1 MWILHGLK
9 LSRTCHCK
17 PNMEASTDVM
27 PAKFPEYVYA
37 VRGERLG
44 AWKLGRWSGSISHLK
59 SRYRTYYGGIGIDLV
74 VFQCVDSRTVETDMF
89 RVLKPFHW
97 CNELYELDVL
107 PAFLEYGRQYLMDR
121 VVSIRYLRM
130 VDRLE
135 QTIQAK
141 QQVVQLKKQIIEMKR
156 QAKNDKEE
164 QERQAKA
171 DKQEREKEAKADRQK
186 QERQAK
192 VDRQELQLLM
202 L

>member
-59 SRYRTYYGGIGIDLV
+59 SRYRTYYSGIGIDLV

-121 VVSIRYLRM
+121 VVSIRYLR
-130 VDRLE
+130 RLE